1 MKIMIKI
8 NKSLLARIFSTL
20 IILMLLAGCSG
31 LENKEEMPAEDLA
44 KKGLEQYNHGKY
56 FLAEQTFNIIKERF
70 PFSRF
75 SLLAELKSAD
85 SKFYMKDYAEAVELY
100 KSFEE
105 NHPTNEAIPYVIFQ
119 IGRSHFRTIDSIDR
133 DTTGARLAIKAFARL
148 LRTFPDSAYT
158 EEAKVLTQKA
168 NNFLAAHE
176 LGVANFYLRTNEF
189 DQAKGRAEYLLSS
202 YPDSPAAAQA
212 KELLQKIETTEKPA
226 DD

>member
-1 MKIMIKI
+1 MTNMNI
-8 NKSLLARIFSTL
+8 SRLGRSFATL
-20 IILMLLAGCSG
+20 IILMLLAACSG
-31 LENKEEMPAEDLA
+31 LENKEEIPAEDLA

-56 FLAEQTFNIIKERF
+56 FLAVETFNIIKERF

-100 KSFEE
+100 RAFEE

-119 IGRSHFRTIDSIDR
+119 IGRSHYRTIDTIDR
-133 DTTGARLAIKAFARL
+133 DTSGARLAIKAFARL
-148 LRTFPDSAYT
+148 LRTFPDSPYT
-158 EEAKVLTQKA
+158 EEARVLTQKA
-168 NNFLAAHE
+168 NNFLAEHE

-189 DQAKGRAEYLLSS
+189 DQARGRAEYLLSS

-212 KELLQKIETTEKPA
+212 KELLNRLEAPEKSA
-226 DD
+226 GD

>member
-1 MKIMIKI
+1 MTNMNI
-8 NKSLLARIFSTL
+8 SRLGRIFATL
-20 IILMLLAGCSG
+20 IILMLLAACSG
-31 LENKEEMPAEDLA
+31 LENKEEIPAEDLA

-56 FLAEQTFNIIKERF
+56 FLAVETFNIIKERF

-100 KSFEE
+100 RAFEE

-119 IGRSHFRTIDSIDR
+119 IGRSHYRTIDTIDR
-133 DTTGARLAIKAFARL
+133 DTSGARLAIKAFARL
-148 LRTFPDSAYT
+148 LRTFPDSPYT
-158 EEAKVLTQKA
+158 EEARVLTQKA
-168 NNFLAAHE
+168 NNFLAEHE

-189 DQAKGRAEYLLSS
+189 DQARGRAEYLLSS

-212 KELLQKIETTEKPA
+212 KELLNRLEAPEKSA
-226 DD
+226 GD